1 MSVIISSVS
10 TLSVL
15 GSSTPIAGGAAS
27 PAVAGETFVV
37 TDPTTSTTAASVNIP
52 PATNS
57 GTVNLAV
64 GTKGGMLS
72 VTGEGTATLSI
83 GGATDAAGNALDQ
96 GGAAIGI
103 SENYAGSVIA
113 NFTNAFISADT
124 KVNPDAVLGGADS
137 STGSIRANAPA
148 GLDFTGDAAPNLYI
162 NTGKGADEIG
172 GSDKNDFIRAGA
184 GNDEVN
190 AGSGHD
196 IVRLGVGSD
205 KASLGGGDD
214 SLYMTVDQFG
224 DGNVNTVTDFDSSGD
239 DKLLFN
245 NDIKDLL
252 TITGQGT
259 NTLTLTLSGDQA
271 STVTFTSEGG
281 TFDADDIEFV

>member
-1 MSVIISSVS
+1 MSAQITSVTSVS
-10 TLSVL
+10 T
-15 GSSTPIAGGAAS
+15 TTATAEPTAGATATQAA
-27 PAVAGETFVV
+27 AGETYIVSDSA
-37 TDPTTSTTAASVNIP
+37 TATTAATVNIP
-52 PATNS
+52 AATDS

-64 GTKGGMLS
+64 GTQGAMLS

-83 GGATDAAGNALDQ
+83 GGANDASGNALDQ
-96 GGAAIGI
+96 SGAAIGI
-103 SENYAGSVIA
+103 SDSYAGKVVADFSS
-113 NFTNAFISADT
+113 AFVSSDATVKADA
-124 KVNPDAVLGGADS
+124 KLGG
-137 STGSIRANAPA
+137 STSTIGENAPA
-148 GLDFTGDAAPNLYI
+148 GSVAGVNLYV
-162 NTGKGADEIG
+162 NTGTGADEIG
-172 GSDKNDFIRAGA
+172 GSDKNDFVRAGA
-184 GNDEVN
+184 GDDEVN
-190 AGSGHD
+190 AGSGDD

-259 NTLTLTLSGDQA
+259 NTLTLTLSGDNA

>member
-1 MSVIISSVS
+1 MSAAITSVHAVSISTATAQPS
-10 TLSVL
+10 
-15 GSSTPIAGGAAS
+15 AGAVNEAA
-27 PAVAGETFVV
+27 AGETFLV
-37 TDPTTSTTAASVNIP
+37 TDPVTATQAANVIIPSATS
-52 PATNS
+52 S
-57 GTVNLAV
+57 GTVNLGVATV
-64 GTKGGMLS
+64 GGMLS
-72 VTGEGTATLSI
+72 VTGEGAATLSI
-83 GGATDAAGNALDQ
+83 GGANDASGNALDQ
-96 GGAAIGI
+96 SGAVIGI
-103 SENYAGSVIA
+103 DDSYAGKVVA
-113 NFTNAFISADT
+113 NFSAAYVSSDAT
-124 KVNPDAVLGGADS
+124 VDATAKVGG
-137 STGSIRANAPA
+137 STSTIGENAPA
-148 GLDFTGDAAPNLYI
+148 GSVAGVNLYV
-162 NTGKGADEIG
+162 NTGTGADEIG
-172 GSDKNDFIRAGA
+172 GSDKNDFVRAGA
-184 GNDEVN
+184 GDDEVN
-190 AGSGHD
+190 AGSGDD

-259 NTLTLTLSGDQA
+259 NTLTLTLSGDNA

>member
-1 MSVIISSVS
+1 MSAAIDAVSSVS
-10 TLSVL
+10 TSSV
-15 GSSTPIAGGAAS
+15 TAEPTAGAA
-27 PAVAGETFVV
+27 ATQAIAGETFVITDSAAS
-37 TDPTTSTTAASVNIP
+37 TDPVAIDIASTVTE
-52 PATNS
+52 

-64 GTKGGMLS
+64 ATTNAQLS

-83 GGATDAAGNALDQ
+83 GGANDASGNALDQ
-96 GGAAIGI
+96 SGAVIGI
-103 SENYAGSVIA
+103 DDSYAGKVVA
-113 NFTNAFISADT
+113 NFSAAYVSSDAT
-124 KVNPDAVLGGADS
+124 VDATAKVGG
-137 STGSIRANAPA
+137 STSTIGENAPA
-148 GLDFTGDAAPNLYI
+148 GSVAGVNLYV
-162 NTGKGADEIG
+162 NTGTGADEIG
-172 GSDKNDFIRAGA
+172 GSDKNDFVRAGA
-184 GNDEVN
+184 GDDEVN
-190 AGSGHD
+190 AGSGDD